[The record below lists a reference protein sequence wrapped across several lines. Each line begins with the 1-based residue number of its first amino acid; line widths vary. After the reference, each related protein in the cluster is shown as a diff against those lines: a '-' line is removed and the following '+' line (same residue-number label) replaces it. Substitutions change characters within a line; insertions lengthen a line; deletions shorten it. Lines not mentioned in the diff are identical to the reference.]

1 MSFPILALESRGGL
15 ASSSN
20 LADFLSRCREREA
33 YRRAMERGGE
43 FSVV

>member
-15 ASSSN
+15 AKLPN
-20 LADFLSRCREREA
+20 LADFLVRCREREA
-33 YRRAMERGGE
+33 YCRAVERGGE